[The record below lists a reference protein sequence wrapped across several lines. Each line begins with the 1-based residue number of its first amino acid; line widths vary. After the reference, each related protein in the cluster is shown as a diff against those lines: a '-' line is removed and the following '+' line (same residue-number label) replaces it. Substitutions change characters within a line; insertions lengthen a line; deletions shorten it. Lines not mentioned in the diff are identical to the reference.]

1 METMEKQI
9 EEKDLATVEDE
20 KIQRP
25 EVREATAGGEV
36 EAGKRSYM
44 PAVDLLETEQEVT
57 LIVDV
62 PGVNESGVNLAIE
75 KNILSLTAMPASCEI
90 PSKRLAYSEYG
101 VGEYKRSF
109 ALSEEV
115 DRDHVTASLKN
126 GVMKIVLPKMAPVT
140 KKINLTTT

>member
-1 METMEKQI
+1 METMEKETMEKALVSSG
-9 EEKDLATVEDE
+9 EEAA
-20 KIQRP
+20 QHP
-25 EVREATAGGEV
+25 EVREAPAGGDT

-44 PAVDLLETEQEVT
+44 PAVDLLETDQEVT

-62 PGVNESGVNLAIE
+62 PGVNENGVNLAIE
-75 KNILSLTAMPASCEI
+75 KNILSLTAMPASCEV
-90 PSKRLAYSEYG
+90 PNKRLAYSEYG

-115 DRDHVTASLKN
+115 DRDHVTATLKN

-140 KKINLTTT
+140 KKISLSTT